1 MLRESQRA
9 LDIDLIEHGIA
20 QFQLRQSKLLAQL
33 VPLTLVRLPVYGPF
47 VQECLVGS
55 KEALPY
61 RDGSTR

>member
-1 MLRESQRA
+1 MLRETQKT
-9 LDIDLIEHGIA
+9 LDVELIEHGIA
-20 QFQLRQSKLLAQL
+20 QFKLCQSKLLAQL

-55 KEALPY
+55 IEALPY

>member
-1 MLRESQRA
+1 MTKLNG
-9 LDIDLIEHGIA
+9 L

-33 VPLTLVRLPVYGPF
+33 VPLTLVRLPAYGPF

-55 KEALPY
+55 IEALPY